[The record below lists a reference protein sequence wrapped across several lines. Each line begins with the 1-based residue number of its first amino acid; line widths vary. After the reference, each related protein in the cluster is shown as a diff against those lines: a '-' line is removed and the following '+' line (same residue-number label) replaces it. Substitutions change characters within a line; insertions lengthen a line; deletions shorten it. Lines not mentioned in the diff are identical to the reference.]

1 MHKRL
6 MFPICL
12 VAVLSLAAQAVEPI
26 GYWPFDGSLTDVA
39 GSTNATFYGG
49 TPNYVK
55 GRVKEAI
62 RFDGVNDYAEVMI
75 GNLSTYTITA
85 WVMPE
90 KTDVASIIV
99 RTSPSGPTVH
109 WSHQLRIIAPG
120 KFEHYLYD
128 GAERRATGTTTIEPG
143 NWYFVTISAT
153 DNGTMRLYVNGK
165 EEGSGTTIG
174 TLWSGGDR
182 FQFGSNSGGPF
193 GWFQGVID
201 DVRIYDQTLTKADL
215 AALMTASPYPFAY
228 SPQPASGTMLGR
240 ISTTLQ
246 WRGGDFAASHE
257 VYIGESFDDVNEGTV
272 QPTATTQPR
281 LNVGMPGAPYPAGLT
296 PGRTYYWRVD
306 EINTTNPDSP
316 WKGEVWSFWVQ
327 PAGAWNPSPA
337 DGATFVL
344 TSEKMAWDLGMGA
357 IFHTVYS
364 GESLDAVSNATTGGW
379 MTADAIYD
387 FGTLKTS
394 TTYYWRV
401 DEFTMTGTVKGATW
415 SFTTL
420 PDVPPASDPNLLVSW
435 TFEEGL
441 GAAHAVDWSGRGNH
455 GTIVGAPQWTP
466 EGSSGGTLIF
476 DGTNDYVYC
485 QMAPA
490 MPTQTLCAWVKTLK
504 APASICGWADA
515 RPTSG
520 IHDRELFINAGKT
533 VTWRIWDGAEKA
545 VQSAQP
551 VADGAWHH
559 VAGVYTSAKSIELY
573 VDGVSQG
580 SAVIAD
586 IFNGYAT
593 PYLTAGIE
601 SMAGRYVD
609 GVIDDVRVY
618 NKALSAEEL
627 QKLVR
632 GDPRLAWSP
641 APASGAIVDIRDADS
656 LSWSAGDTG
665 ASHDVYLGTGRDA
678 VAAAGKD
685 APEYQGNQSGM
696 SFSLAGQ
703 VEFGGGDYF
712 WRIDEVEADGTVD
725 RGNIWKFTVPGYL
738 VVDDFESYNDAEDKG
753 TRIYE
758 VWLDGVQNG
767 TTSYVGY
774 ESSSGGTFGER
785 TIVNG
790 GTQSMPFDYNNAND
804 PYYAEASRT
813 WTTAQD
819 WTMLGATTLTVYLRG
834 NATNDANQPFYV
846 ALENQ
851 GKSPVV
857 VVHPDPAVLTSEE
870 WVEWQIPLSQF
881 AGVNPAKIKTMYV
894 GVGDRNSPKPGGGG
908 RIYIDDI
915 RLTKP

>member
-1 MHKRL
+1 

-12 VAVLSLAAQAVEPI
+12 VAVLGLAAQAAEPI

-39 GSTNATFYGG
+39 GSANATFYGG

-62 RFDGVNDYAEVMI
+62 RLDGVNDYAEVMI

-90 KTDVASIIV
+90 KTDAASIIV

-109 WSHQLRIIAPG
+109 WSHQLRIVTPG

-143 NWYFVTISAT
+143 NWYFVAISAT

-165 EEGSGTTIG
+165 EEGSGTAVG
-174 TLWSGGDR
+174 MLWSGGDR
-182 FQFGSNSGGPF
+182 FQFGSNSGGSF
-193 GWFQGVID
+193 GWFQGVVD

-215 AALMTASPYPFAY
+215 AALMTAAPYPFAY
-228 SPQPASGTMLGR
+228 SPQPGNGTMLGR

-246 WRGGDFAASHE
+246 WRAGDFAASHE
-257 VYIGESFDDVNEGTV
+257 VYIGETFDDANDGVV

-281 LNVGMPGAPYPAGLT
+281 LNVGMPGGPYPAGLT

-306 EINTTNPDSP
+306 EINTSNPDSP

-337 DGATFVL
+337 DGATYVL
-344 TSEKMAWDLGMGA
+344 TSEKMAWNLGMGA
-357 IFHTVYS
+357 IFHTVYF
-364 GESLDAVSNATTGGW
+364 GESLDVVSNATTGGW

-420 PDVPPASDPNLLVSW
+420 PDIPPASDPNLLVSW
-435 TFEEGL
+435 TFEEGP
-441 GAAHAVDWSGRGNH
+441 GAAHVADWSGRGNH

-476 DGTNDYVYC
+476 DGKDDYVYC

-490 MPTQTLCAWVKTLK
+490 MPTQTVCVWVKTLK

-533 VTWRIWDGAEKA
+533 VTWRIWDGAEKT

-601 SMAGRYVD
+601 SAAGRCVD

-656 LSWSAGDTG
+656 LSWSAGDTA

-685 APEYQGNQSGM
+685 ASEYQGNQSGM
-696 SFSLAGQ
+696 SFSLTGQ

-712 WRIDEVEADGTVD
+712 WRIDEVEADGTVI

-785 TIVNG
+785 TIVYG

-819 WTMLGATTLTVYLRG
+819 WTMLGATTLTLYLRG

-870 WVEWQIPLSQF
+870 WVQWQIPLSQF
-881 AGVNPAKIKTMYV
+881 AGVNPAKIKTLYV

-915 RLTKP
+915 RLAKP